1 MRRIRAVT
9 AVMAVVGVVVLA
21 GCSASGNDS
30 KSAGDS
36 AAAPRQSS
44 GEAAGNAKPQA
55 PAAGKSDSSGGGGKD
70 EPTITRAIIKSGS
83 LAVEG
88 EDVSALRQKAVAAIT
103 GLGGQ
108 VAAEDTMS
116 DPDGRINRSNLVL
129 KVPTKS
135 FETAIQRLSDLGK
148 RLQIHQE
155 STDVTEQVVDVASR
169 IESQRASLDRT
180 RALMTKANTIGE
192 IVSVESELTRRE
204 SDLESL
210 LAKQKNLALQ
220 TDLATLTLTL
230 TEQGKPP
237 VQTVE
242 EPDKG
247 FVAGLK
253 GGWHAFTAV
262 FSAIATAVGAL
273 LPFLVLLAIVLVP
286 LWLFRNKLRRQP
298 APLPPSAPNSG
309 Q

>member
-1 MRRIRAVT
+1 MT
-9 AVMAVVGVVVLA
+9 AVVAVVGVVVLA
-21 GCSASGNDS
+21 GCGASGNDS
-30 KSAGDS
+30 SSSD
-36 AAAPRQSS
+36 AAAPKQNT
-44 GEAAGNAKPQA
+44 GEAAGTAGNAKPQA
-55 PAAGKSDSSGGGGKD
+55 PAAGKSDSSGGGGKE
-70 EPTITRAIIKSGS
+70 EPAITRAIIKSGS
-83 LAVEG
+83 LTVEG
-88 EDVSALRQKAVAAIT
+88 EDVSALRQKSVAAIS

-230 TEQGKPP
+230 TEKGKAP

-286 LWLFRNKLRRQP
+286 LWIFRGKLRRRP
-298 APLPPSAPNSG
+298 VPLPPPAPNSG